1 MYIECMT
8 DRERHIERLFRQHY
22 SAMHRLAYMLLHD
35 DDDSKDVV
43 HDIFAKLLVE
53 QTELREATVLPYL
66 LSCVRN
72 QCLNMMRNRNLH
84 DQLQQYLIPDTE
96 VEQTSPEEL
105 EREIELLASGIDA
118 LVPPVCREV
127 IRLHFHEGVP
137 LTEVAR
143 RLGVSH
149 TTIYK
154 HLHSAL
160 SQLRQTLVGT
170 SINYHNV
177 YD

>member
-22 SAMHRLAYMLLHD
+22 SAMHRLAYLLLHD

-43 HDIFAKLLVE
+43 HDVFAKLLTE
-53 QTELREATVLPYL
+53 QTELRETTVLPYL

-72 QCLNMMRNRNLH
+72 QCLNVMRDRKLH
-84 DQLQQYLIPDTE
+84 AQLQQYLIPDTA
-96 VEQTSPEEL
+96 VEQTSPEDFEC
-105 EREIELLASGIDA
+105 EIEVLSKGIDA
-118 LVPPVCREV
+118 LVPPVCGEV
-127 IRLHFHEGVP
+127 IRLHFHQGVP

-154 HLHSAL
+154 HLHNAL
-160 SQLRQTLVGT
+160 RQLRQTLKD
-170 SINYHNV
+170 Y
-177 YD
+177 

>member
-8 DRERHIERLFRQHY
+8 DRERHIEGLFRQHY
-22 SAMHRLAYMLLHD
+22 SAMHRLAYLLLHD

-43 HDIFAKLLVE
+43 HDVFAKLLVE

-72 QCLNMMRNRNLH
+72 QCLNVMRDRRLH
-84 DQLQQYLIPDTE
+84 AQLQQYLIPDT
-96 VEQTSPEEL
+96 VAEQTSPEEL
-105 EREIELLASGIDA
+105 ECEIEVLSKGIDA

-127 IRLHFHEGVP
+127 IHLHFHEGVA

-160 SQLRQTLVGT
+160 RQLRQTLKD
-170 SINYHNV
+170 Y
-177 YD
+177 

>member
-43 HDIFAKLLVE
+43 HDVFAKLLVE

-84 DQLQQYLIPDTE
+84 DQLQQYLAKNGVETQIHYPIPPHKQRCYKEWSHLSLPITE
-96 VEQTSPEEL
+96 QIHAQELSIPCHQTMTPADATV
-105 EREIELLASGIDA
+105 IVNLLNG
-118 LVPPVCREV
+118 
-127 IRLHFHEGVP
+127 LHP
-137 LTEVAR
+137 
-143 RLGVSH
+143 
-149 TTIYK
+149 
-154 HLHSAL
+154 
-160 SQLRQTLVGT
+160 
-170 SINYHNV
+170 
-177 YD
+177 

>member
-1 MYIECMT
+1 MT
-8 DRERHIERLFRQHY
+8 DRERHIEGLFRQHY
-22 SAMHRLAYMLLHD
+22 SAMHRLAYLLLHD

-43 HDIFAKLLVE
+43 HDVFAKLLVD
-53 QTELREATVLPYL
+53 QTELRETTVLPYL

-72 QCLNMMRNRNLH
+72 QCLNVMRDRKLH
-84 DQLQQYLIPDTE
+84 AQLRQYLIPDTA
-96 VEQTSPEEL
+96 VEQTSPEDF
-105 EREIELLASGIDA
+105 EREIESLSKGIDA
-118 LVPPVCREV
+118 LFPPVCREV

-154 HLHSAL
+154 HLHNAL
-160 SQLRQTLVGT
+160 DQLRLTLKT
-170 SINYHNV
+170 NEQ
-177 YD
+177 